1 LQISRYA
8 THLVVLVLALALSGY
23 ATLDR
28 HLVNLRLGEVN
39 SEGLL
44 LGQGGQVGGVQV
56 GRSSTIDKPLEI
68 PTSAPIAHTPISYDV
83 QSGETLKDL
92 AARFGITVEDIR
104 WSNFT
109 ALKSTTKDVT
119 AGMRIMIPPL
129 DGVVVTAQQGD
140 TPLSLGNAYHVQ
152 PEAIVDFNWL
162 RTTDQDPV
170 PAGTVLVI
178 PGGKGPSLLQPRSTL
193 PSYTGGFGGYS
204 VGPFTGSW
212 SVAAGN
218 RFPYGYCTWY
228 AYNRKPVPWMG
239 NAWQWF
245 GAAVAA
251 GWSTGQTPKVGAI
264 MVTWESGFG
273 HVAYVESV
281 GTDGSWSVSEMN
293 FVGWGVVDLRHINKG
308 GVPLIGFIY

>member
-1 LQISRYA
+1 
-8 THLVVLVLALALSGY
+8 VVLVLALALSGY

-39 SEGLL
+39 SEGLM

-68 PTSAPIAHTPISYDV
+68 PATAPISHTPVSYSV

-92 AARFGITVEDIR
+92 ATRFGITVEDIR
-104 WSNFT
+104 WSNLT
-109 ALKSTTKDVT
+109 ALRSTTKDVT
-119 AGMRIMIPPL
+119 AGMKIMIPPV

-140 TPLSLGNAYHVQ
+140 TPLSLGNNYHVQ

-170 PAGTVLVI
+170 TPGTVLVI
-178 PGGKGPSLLQPRSTL
+178 PGGKGPSLTQPRSVVPT
-193 PSYTGGFGGYS
+193 YTGGFGGYS

-239 NAWQWF
+239 NAWQWY

-264 MVTWESGFG
+264 MVTWESVYG

-293 FVGWGVVDLRHINKG
+293 FVGWGMVDLRHINKG